1 MFRKLEFSSLI
12 IWSVFFVILPL
23 PLILSL
29 LTEIH
34 TLGSQQQLSIYS
46 GTIAYTWM
54 LLAVFLGTRPH
65 WLDRLVGLPN
75 IYQLHGILATAA
87 LLLAWLHKFSS
98 HAGGLIKQTGDLA
111 LIILTIILI
120 YSFLL
125 LSNWLTA
132 HSIIF
137 KALRHSFEKVFKH
150 EFTLWTHRLNL
161 LAIALIFIH
170 VQLIGFVT
178 RITPFMIL
186 FDSYSL
192 VTLLIYLKFK
202 LNWYR
207 SDQAELTVFQNK
219 QISARICELTLDGR
233 QLAKLQL
240 LPGDFIFLA
249 FPKIKELHEPH
260 PFSIVALPVD
270 TGKLKL
276 AIRADGDFT
285 TALAKVKAGT
295 QVKVT
300 GGYGRYQHFIDEQ
313 PSQANLVIITGGI
326 GVTPSFSVIKHNLSH
341 QIYFFY
347 TTHHVSELLY
357 LDQLKQWNQLNNFH
371 GYWQK
376 GRFSDNFVVEHL
388 PVDWKKATLF
398 LLSGPTPL
406 INHWQAFLLK
416 QQVKPT
422 CIFKEN
428 FSW

>member
-1 MFRKLEFSSLI
+1 MFNKIKFSSLI
-12 IWSVFFVILPL
+12 VWSIFFIILPL
-23 PLILSL
+23 PLIFSL
-29 LTEIH
+29 LTGTH
-34 TLGSQQQLSIYS
+34 SLGSQQQLSIYS

-87 LLLAWLHKFSS
+87 LLLAWLHKFIS
-98 HAGGLIKQTGDLA
+98 HGGGLIKQTGDLA
-111 LIILTIILI
+111 LIILTGILI
-120 YSFLL
+120 YSSLL

-132 HSIIF
+132 HSSNF
-137 KALRHSFEKVFKH
+137 KTFRQSLERIFKH
-150 EFTLWTHRLNL
+150 ELSLWIHRLNL
-161 LAIALIFIH
+161 LAIVLIFIH

-178 RITPFMIL
+178 RNTPFMIL

-192 VTLLIYLKFK
+192 ATLLIYLKFK
-202 LNWYR
+202 FNWYR
-207 SDQAELTVFQNK
+207 LDEAELTVFKNQK
-219 QISARICELTLDGR
+219 ISSRICELTLDGR

-249 FPKIKELHEPH
+249 FPRIKKLHEPH
-260 PFSIVALPVD
+260 PFSIVDLPVD

-285 TALAKVKAGT
+285 TALAKVKPGT

-313 PSQANLVIITGGI
+313 PKQAKLVVITGGI
-326 GVTPSFSVIKHNLSH
+326 GVTPLFSVIKHNLSR

-347 TTHHVSELLY
+347 TAHQVSELLY
-357 LDQLKQWNQLNNFH
+357 LDQLNQWNRLNNFH

-376 GRFSDNFVVEHL
+376 GRFSDNCIVEHL
-388 PVDWKKATLF
+388 PASWKEDTLF

-406 INHWQAFLLK
+406 IEHWQAFLLS
-416 QQVKPT
+416 QQVEST
-422 CIFKEN
+422 RIFKEN